1 MTGKHSLTYQGMVYP
16 WHCDHMGHMNVMWYA
31 GKFDEATWHHFA
43 SIGISTEYLRNNDLG
58 MAAVDQHIVYKAELL
73 SGDLVTIRSHWLEVK
88 EKTLRFRHEMYNSQ
102 TNTLAAI
109 SDMIAVHMNSKT
121 RKAQA
126 FDATIMSNVQSALE
140 AQ

>member
-58 MAAVDQHIVYKAELL
+58 MAAVDQHIVYKAEL
-73 SGDLVTIRSHWLEVK
+73 SIAPVE
-88 EKTLRFRHEMYNSQ
+88 
-102 TNTLAAI
+102 AI
-109 SDMIAVHMNSKT
+109 TPVRIFT
-121 RKAQA
+121 
-126 FDATIMSNVQSALE
+126 FCFL
-140 AQ
+140 